1 MYGLVLEGGGAKGS
15 YHIGVYKA
23 LKESGIEINGVVG
36 TSIGALNGAMI
47 VQNDYERCYEL
58 WRNIT
63 YSMVVDVD
71 DEEIDKIIQ
80 LKLIKEDLAFL
91 KEKIKGFIGSRGF
104 DITPLKKLL
113 DEYIDEDKIR
123 KSGMDF
129 GIVTV
134 NLSEFRPLHMF
145 LQDIPRG
152 ELKYYLMASAY
163 LPVFKSERL
172 GGKIYLDGG
181 FYDNLPYKMLVEQ
194 GYKDLILVR
203 THALGLTRKLD
214 LEGTNAIVISP
225 SDNIGRSYEYDGNR
239 AKTNIELGYYDGL
252 RALNGLKGQRYYVY
266 PKTNKDF
273 YLDFLLKIPEEKV
286 NNIQQMLKIPEMPYR
301 RALFE
306 HMVPKI
312 CSMISLDKEC
322 TYEDLLI
329 YLLEK
334 KAEKLDIEKFKIY
347 SFEELLSKVVDKK
360 IEKEKEEVSRLN
372 KLIEKVD
379 ILPIFNREEV
389 ILDIADLIFSN
400 EEK

>member
-58 WRNIT
+58 WHNIT
-63 YSMVVDVD
+63 YSMIVDVD

-312 CSMISLDKEC
+312 CSMISLDKDC

-334 KAEKLDIEKFKIY
+334 KAEKLDIERFKIY
-347 SFEELLSKVVDKK
+347 SFEELLSTVVDKK

-372 KLIEKVD
+372 RLIEKVD